1 MKHWDGRDRDHGV
14 PLRLPRRDR
23 RRLASLFEVPAPAPT
38 RGDNPSATTIGVVL
52 AMAVL
57 AGLAWGLR
65 APEPVAAGADK
76 PILWGESQAVPEAA
90 PDAGDSEWAARG
102 ELAADAPRPARDER
116 SDAAIPFF
124 GFCHTGGGT
133 NCVVD
138 GDTFYISGQKVR
150 IADIDAPETHPPR
163 CAEEARLGEA
173 ATARLRDLLNSGAV
187 TMAANDR
194 DEDVYGR
201 KLRTVEANGVGVGEA
216 LVAAGLARWYGSG
229 RRSWCG

>member
-1 MKHWDGRDRDHGV
+1 MKHWDGRDRDNVV
-14 PLRLPRRDR
+14 PLRMPRRDR
-23 RRLASLFEVPAPAPT
+23 RRFASLFDVQAPAPA

-52 AMAVL
+52 AMAML

-65 APEPVAAGADK
+65 SPEPVAAAADK
-76 PILWGESQAVPEAA
+76 PILWGETQAA
-90 PDAGDSEWAARG
+90 PTAQADASDRQWAARG
-102 ELAADAPRPARDER
+102 EQAPAAARPARGEPA
-116 SDAAIPFF
+116 DAAIPYF
-124 GFCHTGGGT
+124 GFCHTGGGS

-187 TMAANDR
+187 TMAAIDR
-194 DEDVYGR
+194 DEDIYGR

-216 LVAAGLARWYGSG
+216 LVEAGLARWYGSG
-229 RRSWCG
+229 RRSWCS